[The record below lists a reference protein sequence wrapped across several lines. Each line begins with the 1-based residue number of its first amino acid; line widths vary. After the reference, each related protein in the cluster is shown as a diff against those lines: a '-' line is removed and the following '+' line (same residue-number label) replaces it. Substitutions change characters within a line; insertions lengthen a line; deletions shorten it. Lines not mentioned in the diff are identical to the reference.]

1 MRGTAR
7 VREVL
12 VVHDATCGACAGI
25 ARDLPRV
32 LRVPV
37 RLRSCRDPDLRAT
50 HPDLPHAA
58 VACRVPAVGTVGVD
72 GTVRW
77 RAGLRAAPALLGLV
91 RPRALPR
98 ALAVLTRGMAATARR
113 TSRAR
118 RVDHGQRVS
127 CRSAPQRSK
136 AASRRWID

>member
-1 MRGTAR
+1 MSGSAVRG

-12 VVHDATCGACAGI
+12 VVHDAGCGTCAGI
-25 ARDLPRV
+25 AEHLPRV

-37 RLRSCRDPDLRAT
+37 RLRSCRDPLLAAA
-50 HPDLPHAA
+50 HPDLPAA
-58 VACRVPAVGTVGVD
+58 VRACRAPAVGTVRTD

-77 RAGLRAAPALLGLV
+77 RTGLDAAPALLGLV

-98 ALAVLTRGMAATARR
+98 AATVFLTALLTARR

-118 RVDHGQRVS
+118 RADRG
-127 CRSAPQRSK
+127 
-136 AASRRWID
+136 